1 MFSGNPL
8 FATKSVDD
16 LRADAEGSHGFK
28 RSLTATDL
36 VLLGI
41 GAIIGTGIFVITGN
55 AAAANAGPAVVLSFI
70 VAGVA
75 SAFAGLCYA
84 EMASM
89 IPIAGSAYTY
99 SYATMGELI
108 AWMIGWDLI
117 LEYAVGA
124 ATVSVGWSGYVVAFL
139 RDFAH
144 WNLSATWTSAPF
156 AFDEVAG
163 RFVTTGAILN
173 VPAIFVTLLATAILV
188 VGIKESARFNAVI
201 VFVKVIV
208 VLLFIAVGVR
218 YVRAENWHPFIPPNE
233 GPGRFGF
240 SGIMRGASKV
250 FFAYIGFDAV
260 STAAQETKN
269 PQRDLPTGI
278 LGSLA
283 ICTVLYIGASLVLT
297 GVVPFAQL
305 SVPHPVAYGAKAMG
319 LPWLEAVV
327 EIGAVAGLS
336 SVMIVLLMGQPRIF
350 FSMALD
356 GLFPKFATKVH
367 PRFGTPYVTTIITGI
382 GCSLAGGLLPIGVLG
397 HLVSIGTLFAFVLV
411 SLGVMILRIKRPEIP
426 RAFRFPGGTYLV
438 PICGAASALY
448 IIMSSGGDT
457 LLRLVIWMA
466 IGLVI
471 YVAYGRRHS
480 KLRAATAAAR
490 R

>member
-1 MFSGNPL
+1 MSSGNPL
-8 FATKSVDD
+8 FATKSVDQ
-16 LRADAEGSHGFK
+16 LRADANNVTGLK

-41 GAIIGTGIFVITGN
+41 GAIIGTGIFVITGH
-55 AAAANAGPAVVLSFI
+55 AAAANAGPAVVLSFV
-70 VAGVA
+70 VAGIA

-89 IPIAGSAYTY
+89 IPISGSAYTY
-99 SYATMGELI
+99 SYATMGELV

-124 ATVSVGWSGYVVAFL
+124 ATVSVGWSGYVVAFM

-144 WNLSATWTSAPF
+144 VNLSTAWTSAPF
-156 AFDEVAG
+156 AFDEAAG
-163 RFVTTGAILN
+163 HFVRTGAFLNIPAVFVTI
-173 VPAIFVTLLATAILV
+173 LATAILV
-188 VGIKESARFNAVI
+188 VGIKESARFNGVI

-208 VLLFIAVGVR
+208 VLLFIIVGARFVHP
-218 YVRAENWHPFIPPNE
+218 ENWHPFIPPNQ
-233 GPGRFGF
+233 GPGRYGF
-240 SGIMRGASKV
+240 SGIMRGASAV

-269 PQRDLPTGI
+269 PQKDLPTGI

-297 GVVPFAQL
+297 GVVPFAKL
-305 SVPHPVAYGAKAMG
+305 AVPHPVAYGAEAMG
-319 LPWLEAVV
+319 LPWLELAVEV
-327 EIGAVAGLS
+327 GAIAGLS
-336 SVMIVLLMGQPRIF
+336 SVMIVMLMGQPRVF

-367 PRFGTPYVTTIITGI
+367 PRFGTPYITTIITGVV
-382 GCSLAGGLLPIGVLG
+382 CSLAGGLLPIGVLG

-411 SLGVMILRIKRPEIP
+411 SLGVMILRIKRPDIP
-426 RAFRFPGGTYLV
+426 RAFRVPGGTYVV

-457 LLRLVIWMA
+457 QLRLVIWMA

-471 YVAYGRRHS
+471 YAAYGRRHS
-480 KLRAATAAAR
+480 KLRAETLAR